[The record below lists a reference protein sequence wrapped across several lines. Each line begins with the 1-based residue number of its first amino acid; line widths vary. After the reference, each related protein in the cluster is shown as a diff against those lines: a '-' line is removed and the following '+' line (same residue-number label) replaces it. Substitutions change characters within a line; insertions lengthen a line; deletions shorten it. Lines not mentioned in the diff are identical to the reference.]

1 MTVSDIFK
9 ITTAVATTQLIADV
23 LSHRYIF
30 QSESYLRSVSS
41 FERAR
46 IRRDKTAAAIAAK
59 KQADADATAD
69 DNANLNVAAG
79 GKKKTPQP
87 RQRTPPPASGT
98 KSAEKDR
105 KKIQR
110 ENDEAAA
117 LAAEVARR
125 HTAAGFYTSLAFLM
139 LYKILAAEYAGRVV
153 GVLPFE
159 PFRLLQ
165 RVTFMGLG
173 GAKKMS
179 VGDIQSLWSEATVS
193 PDVTSVSQA
202 CAFAFIYMLCSLS
215 VKMMVNMAFG
225 TKAPRGADDGVG
237 TFIESPQSKKMME
250 SFGLDVNDVKEARSA
265 MGFR

>member
-1 MTVSDIFK
+1 MTVSDICK
-9 ITTAVATTQLIADV
+9 IITAVASTQLIADL

-46 IRRDKTAAAIAAK
+46 LRRDKTAASIAAK
-59 KQADADATAD
+59 KPPDVTA
-69 DNANLNVAAG
+69 NPRS
-79 GKKKTPQP
+79 KPQP
-87 RQRTPPPASGT
+87 GASATT
-98 KSAEKDR
+98 KSAEKDQKR
-105 KKIQR
+105 IQR
-110 ENDEAAA
+110 ENEEVAT

-125 HTAAGFYTSLAFLM
+125 HTMAGFYTSLAFFI
-139 LYKILAAEYAGRVV
+139 LYKILAAEYAGRIV

-159 PFRLLQ
+159 PFRFLQ

-173 GAKKMS
+173 GVHQKS
-179 VGDIQSLWSEATVS
+179 VGEIQSLWLDSLSGQGGEMPLR

-215 VKMMVNMAFG
+215 VKMMVSMVFG

-237 TFIESPQSKKMME
+237 TFIESPHSRKMME

-265 MGFR
+265 LGFK